1 MSSSSGKTGKTA
13 IPLLYTQLPVVKAIT
28 LVNQASVQSYTEL
41 CQLLWTV
48 YILLSCSLCVLEEVW
63 KKNAQGTDKAVC
75 TNLTQ
80 HTSDRDANARGALA
94 DWPLKMRNNILVGGQ
109 IRWWF
114 INISSPSD
122 M

>member
-63 KKNAQGTDKAVC
+63 KKMRKVPTRLYVPISPNTPVIV
-75 TNLTQ
+75 TQ
-80 HTSDRDANARGALA
+80 MHVAR
-94 DWPLKMRNNILVGGQ
+94 
-109 IRWWF
+109 
-114 INISSPSD
+114 
-122 M
+122 